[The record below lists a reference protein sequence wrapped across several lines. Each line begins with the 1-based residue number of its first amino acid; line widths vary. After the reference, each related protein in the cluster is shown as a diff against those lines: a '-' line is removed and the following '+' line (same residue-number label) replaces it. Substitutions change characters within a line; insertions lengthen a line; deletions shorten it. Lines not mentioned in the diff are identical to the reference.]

1 MLADRSQPIFPE
13 PKQANTRVETSTRER
28 SLPSVVAFSSQR
40 SLCLRNVLS
49 SATNVVS
56 VLIFSI
62 DFTRHSK
69 HCVSPPWRVSRLIW
83 PRPSLIAPFRCPLS
97 IALFISATRKKLSY
111 ENYTVARGEKEE
123 EDGKKK
129 EKKEEEKR
137 KGEKRGS
144 RRSVHASGNASCM
157 PIVGRIS
164 RGT

>member
-1 MLADRSQPIFPE
+1 M
-13 PKQANTRVETSTRER
+13 
-28 SLPSVVAFSSQR
+28 
-40 SLCLRNVLS
+40 
-49 SATNVVS
+49 
-56 VLIFSI
+56 
-62 DFTRHSK
+62 
-69 HCVSPPWRVSRLIW
+69 
-83 PRPSLIAPFRCPLS
+83 
-97 IALFISATRKKLSY
+97 
-111 ENYTVARGEKEE
+111 ARGEKEE

>member
-69 HCVSPPWRVSRLIW
+69 HCVSPPLAR
-83 PRPSLIAPFRCPLS
+83 IAPDLASAKPYRTLS
-97 IALFISATRKKLSY
+97 MPPFDRSFYQRHEEETRLRELHRGS
-111 ENYTVARGEKEE
+111 RGEGGGGWKEE
-123 EDGKKK
+123 
-129 EKKEEEKR
+129 
-137 KGEKRGS
+137 GEKR
-144 RRSVHASGNASCM
+144 
-157 PIVGRIS
+157 
-164 RGT
+164 RGEEKGGKKRFTKRTCKW

>member
-69 HCVSPPWRVSRLIW
+69 HCVSPPSPGAYRARSGLGQALSH
-83 PRPSLIAPFRCPLS
+83 PFDAPFRSLFLS
-97 IALFISATRKKLSY
+97 APRGRNSLTRITPWLEGRRRRRMERRRRKKK
-111 ENYTVARGEKEE
+111 RGRER
-123 EDGKKK
+123 GKK
-129 EKKEEEKR
+129 E
-137 KGEKRGS
+137 
-144 RRSVHASGNASCM
+144 VHEGAYMQVVTLRACQS
-157 PIVGRIS
+157 
-164 RGT
+164 